1 MSLFA
6 EIKRRKV
13 FHVAAAYA
21 VVAWLLIQV
30 AGEIDDPLGLP
41 DWFDTATIVLV
52 TLGFPLALI
61 LSWVFDWTPHGV
73 VRDAGPG
80 ADAAHLK
87 LTAPDAGSLA
97 QRKALMAAPTSLAE
111 LLAAGPLST
120 SRVLSLAVRISDA
133 LADAHAKS
141 LVHRALQ
148 PANIVISADG
158 AVELANFGRASAS
171 GSDAETAYVSPEQ
184 ARGEA
189 PDFRSDQFSFG
200 AVLYEMAT
208 GRRAFGKV
216 AEADTLAAVIHNDPE
231 PANRINPDVPLP
243 LQWAIERCL
252 AKQPNERYPS
262 TRELRDDLAS
272 IAERIKAATAVKP
285 QAHNLPAQRTTLIGR
300 ERELDKIRELVIV
313 EGVRLVTLTGPGG
326 IGKTRLIVE
335 LGRKLVIDFGGR
347 VFFTPLDQVHD
358 WELVT
363 SEIAKTFRVPQMV
376 ERTDVATLQ
385 SHLREHV
392 VAPTLLLI
400 DNFEHVLTAA
410 PKLTELLAST
420 ELLKVVVTSRT
431 ALRVYGEHEFRVT
444 PLQISD
450 RSSDPARLA
459 DSPAVKLFLD
469 RATSLPRNLD
479 RAALDNVAEICKL
492 LDGLPLAIEL
502 AAARTK
508 VLPLAALLKRAHDP
522 LQLLASGPR
531 DSPARQQ
538 TLRATLDW
546 SFNLLD
552 ENHKKLFMRLGV
564 FVGGATLEAIEA
576 VCNVDED
583 LGIDLLEGVAS
594 LVDSSLLQQVDAG
607 EAEPRYAMLQT
618 MREYA
623 AGRLVDVGQEART
636 RRAHA
641 AYFLVFAGESSYMTT
656 VAQIEAHDARLDRE
670 LGNVRAAL
678 DWLNATRNVEWG
690 LRLCNSLGLYWIR
703 RGHGAE
709 GFGRIVSFL
718 EMSDAETEL
727 RVWSMCWAGDLAENS
742 NRPDDADSYHRTG
755 LALAR
760 KLGVLPAMLRGINA
774 LAVQAQHAAD
784 FEGAREQY
792 EEAIRIARDGGG
804 SPAIIGGLLSNYADL
819 AMLRGDYDLAQRL
832 HEETAQLFRVSGDE
846 AALAWS
852 LNHQGDVARKRG
864 DTDVARRL
872 YDEALSVFRRL
883 GERGG
888 VAACLYDLAAISV
901 DTGDC
906 PTALKLHREALT
918 LYRELGHRIDMPRVL
933 EAMSR
938 CALKAGAPQR
948 ALTLAGGAAAMRKT
962 LSLKAQDATQAE
974 LARGLDAARQQMTS
988 AEAAVSWM
996 SGWEMPPDRAIA
1008 FALGEAGT
1016 NPTRVTVT
1024 PSFGGP
1030 SVA

>member
-1 MSLFA
+1 MSFFA

-73 VRDAGPG
+73 VRDLGSG
-80 ADAAHLK
+80 ADAPHLK
-87 LTAPDAGSLA
+87 LIAADGGSLA
-97 QRKALMAAPTSLAE
+97 QRKALTAAPTSLAE

-171 GSDAETAYVSPEQ
+171 SSDAEIAYISPEQ

-252 AKQPNERYPS
+252 AKRPNERYAS

-300 ERELDKIRELVIV
+300 ERELDEIRQLVIV

-358 WELVT
+358 SELVT

-420 ELLKVVVTSRT
+420 ELLKVVVTSRA
-431 ALRVYGEHEFRVT
+431 ALRVYGEHEFRVA
-444 PLQISD
+444 PLPISG
-450 RSSDPARLA
+450 SDSAKLA
-459 DSPAVKLFLD
+459 DSPAIKLFLD
-469 RATSLPRNLD
+469 RASSLPRNLD
-479 RAALDNVAEICKL
+479 SDALENVAEICKR

-508 VLPLAALLKRAHDP
+508 VLPLAALLKRIDDP

-531 DSPARQQ
+531 DSPERQQ
-538 TLRATLDW
+538 TLRGTLDW

-552 ENHKKLFMRLGV
+552 EKHKKLFMRIGV

-583 LGIDLLEGVAS
+583 LGLDLLEGVAS
-594 LVDSSLLQQVDAG
+594 LVDSSLLLQVDA
-607 EAEPRYAMLQT
+607 EESEPRYAMLGI

-623 AGRLVDVGQEART
+623 AGRLVDTGESART

-641 AYFLVFAGESSYMTT
+641 AYYLVLAGETT
-656 VAQIEAHDARLDRE
+656 YLSTENQFEALYDRFDQE
-670 LGNVRAAL
+670 LGNLRAAL
-678 DWLNATRNVEWG
+678 DWLANTRNTEWG
-690 LRLCNSLGLYWIR
+690 MKLCNSLGHYWLR
-703 RGHGAE
+703 RGYAAE
-709 GFGRIVSFL
+709 GFERTVRFL
-718 EMSDAETEL
+718 KMSHEQTEL
-727 RVWSMCWAGDLAENS
+727 RVWSLCWAGDLAVNI
-742 NRPDDADSYHRTG
+742 NRPEDVDLYHRQG

-760 KLGVLPAMLRGINA
+760 KLGVVPAVLRGLNS
-774 LAVQAQHAAD
+774 LAVQTQQAGD
-784 FEGAREQY
+784 FEASRGFH
-792 EEAIRIARDGGG
+792 EEAIRVARDAGG
-804 SPAIIGGLLSNYADL
+804 SPAIVGGMLSNYADL
-819 AMLRGDYDLAQRL
+819 AMRRGDYDLAQRL
-832 HEETAQLFRVSGDE
+832 HEETAELFRAAGDQ

-864 DTDVARRL
+864 DTNAAQRL
-872 YDEALSVFRRL
+872 YDESLSMFRGL
-883 GERGG
+883 GERVGA
-888 VAACLYDLAAISV
+888 AACLYDLAAIAI
-901 DTGDC
+901 DAADYA
-906 PTALKLHREALT
+906 TAEKLNREALT
-918 LYRELGHRIDMPRVL
+918 LYRELGHRIDAPRVL
-933 EAMSR
+933 EALSR
-938 CALKAGAPQR
+938 CALKTGALVR
-948 ALTLAGGAAAMRKT
+948 ALTLAGSAAAMRKA
-962 LSLKAQDATQAE
+962 LSLRGQGATQAE
-974 LARGLDAARQQMTS
+974 LDRSLDVARQQMTS
-988 AEAAVSWM
+988 AEAAASWM

-1008 FALGEAGT
+1008 FALGEAGA
-1016 NPTRVTVT
+1016 NP
-1024 PSFGGP
+1024 S
-1030 SVA
+1030 A

>member
-1 MSLFA
+1 MRFFA

-21 VVAWLLIQV
+21 VVAWLLVQV
-30 AGEIDDPLGLP
+30 VGEIDEPLGLP
-41 DWFDTATIVLV
+41 GWFDTATIVLV
-52 TLGFPLALI
+52 ALGFPLALI
-61 LSWVFDWTPHGV
+61 LSWVFDWTPQGV
-73 VRDAGPG
+73 VRDPGPRTE
-80 ADAAHLK
+80 AARLE
-87 LTAPDAGSLA
+87 LTAPDGGGLV
-97 QRKALMAAPTSLAE
+97 QRKALTAEPTSLAE
-111 LLAAGPLST
+111 VLAAGPLST

-133 LADAHAKS
+133 LADAHANG

-148 PANIVISADG
+148 PASIVISADG
-158 AVELANFGRASAS
+158 AVELANFGRASAL
-171 GSDAETAYVSPEQ
+171 GSDAESAYVSPEQ
-184 ARGEA
+184 ARGET
-189 PDFRSDQFSFG
+189 PDLRSDQFAFG

-208 GRRAFGKV
+208 GRRAFGKA

-231 PANRINPDVPLP
+231 PVSRVNPDIPLP

-252 AKQPNERYPS
+252 AKRPSERYAS

-272 IAERIKAATAVKP
+272 IAARIKAATVAKP
-285 QAHNLPAQRTTLIGR
+285 LAHNLPAQRTPLIGR
-300 ERELDKIRELVIV
+300 EQELDKIRRLVLD
-313 EGVRLVTLTGPGG
+313 ESGRLVTLTGPGG
-326 IGKTRLIVE
+326 IGKTRLLVE
-335 LGRKLVIDFGGR
+335 LGRKLLSDFGGG
-347 VFFTPLDQVHD
+347 VFFTPLDQIHD
-358 WELVT
+358 GELVIA
-363 SEIAKTFRVPQMV
+363 EIAKALRLPQMP
-376 ERTDVATLQ
+376 ERLDVATLT
-385 SHLREHV
+385 SHLREHIG
-392 VAPTLLLI
+392 APTLFLI
-400 DNFEHVLTAA
+400 DNFEHVVAAA
-410 PKLTELLAST
+410 PKLTDLLAAT
-420 ELLKVVVTSRT
+420 ELLRIVVTSRT

-444 PLQISD
+444 PLRISD
-450 RSSDPARLA
+450 RSADPAKLA
-459 DSPAVKLFLD
+459 DSPAIKLFLD

-479 RAALDNVAEICKL
+479 PAALENVAEICKL

-502 AAARTK
+502 AAARTR
-508 VLPLAALLKRAHDP
+508 VLPLAALLQRAHDP

-607 EAEPRYAMLQT
+607 EAEPRYAMLET

-623 AGRLVDVGQEART
+623 AGRLLDAGQDSRT

-656 VAQIEAHDARLDRE
+656 VTQVEALDARLDRE

-703 RGHGAE
+703 RGHGSE
-709 GFGRIVSFL
+709 GFERTVKFL
-718 EMSDAETEL
+718 EMSDAESEL
-727 RVWSMCWAGDLAENS
+727 RVWSLCWAGDLAENTD
-742 NRPDDADSYHRTG
+742 RPDDSDRYHRAG

-760 KLGVLPAMLRGINA
+760 KLGILSAELRGINA
-774 LAVQAQHAAD
+774 LAVQAQHRGD
-784 FEGAREQY
+784 LEGAREYY
-792 EEAIRIARDGGG
+792 EEAIKIARDGGG
-804 SPAIIGGLLSNYADL
+804 SAAIIGGILSNYADL

-832 HEETAQLFRVSGDE
+832 HEETAQLFRSGGDE
-846 AALAWS
+846 AAFAWS

-864 DTDVARRL
+864 DIDAARRL
-872 YDEALSVFRRL
+872 YDEGLSVFRGL
-883 GERGG
+883 GERVGA
-888 VAACLYDLAAISV
+888 AACLYDLAAIAV
-901 DTGDC
+901 DIGDC
-906 PTALKLHREALT
+906 ATAQKLNSEALA
-918 LYRELGHRIDMPRVL
+918 LYRDLGHRIDIPRVL

-938 CALKAGAPQR
+938 CALKAGALKR
-948 ALTLAGGAAAMRKT
+948 ALTLAGSAAAMRKT
-962 LSLKAQDATQAE
+962 LSLKAQEATQAE
-974 LARGLDAARQQMTS
+974 LDRSLDAARQQMSS

-996 SGWEMPPDRAIA
+996 SGWEMPPDRAIT
-1008 FALGEAGT
+1008 FALDEPET
-1016 NPTRVTVT
+1016 N
-1024 PSFGGP
+1024 S
-1030 SVA
+1030 AL

>member
-1 MSLFA
+1 MRFFA

-21 VVAWLLIQV
+21 VVAWLLVQV
-30 AGEIDDPLGLP
+30 AGEIDEPLGLP

-61 LSWVFDWTPHGV
+61 LSWIFDWTPHGV
-73 VRDAGPG
+73 VRDHG
-80 ADAAHLK
+80 ADAAAHLK
-87 LTAPDAGSLA
+87 LTAPDGASV
-97 QRKALMAAPTSLAE
+97 QSKALTAAPTSLAE

-120 SRVLSLAVRISDA
+120 SRVLSLAVRISEA
-133 LADAHAKS
+133 LAEAHAKG
-141 LVHRALQ
+141 LTHRALE
-148 PANIVISADG
+148 PANIILSADG
-158 AVELANFGRASAS
+158 AVELASFGRSAASNAKES
-171 GSDAETAYVSPEQ
+171 AYVSPEQ

-189 PDFRSDQFSFG
+189 ADFRSDQFSFG

-208 GRRAFGKV
+208 SRRAFGKV

-231 PANRINPDVPLP
+231 PVSRLNPDIPLP

-252 AKQPNERYPS
+252 AKRPSERYAS

-300 ERELDKIRELVIV
+300 ERELDKIRHLVIV

-358 WELVT
+358 GELVT

-410 PKLTELLAST
+410 PKLTDLLAST
-420 ELLKVVVTSRT
+420 ELLKVVVTSRA
-431 ALRVYGEHEFRVT
+431 ALRVYGEHEFRVA
-444 PLQISD
+444 PLTISG
-450 RSSDPARLA
+450 SDSALA
-459 DSPAVKLFLD
+459 ESPAIKLFLD
-469 RATSLPRNLD
+469 RASSLPRNLD
-479 RAALDNVAEICKL
+479 ADALENVAEICRR

-508 VLPLAALLKRAHDP
+508 VLPLAALLKRIDDP

-538 TLRATLDW
+538 TLRGTLDW

-552 ENHKKLFMRLGV
+552 ENHKKLFMRLGI

-594 LVDSSLLQQVDAG
+594 LVDSSLLQQVDA
-607 EAEPRYAMLQT
+607 EESEPRYAMLGI

-623 AGRLVDVGQEART
+623 AGRLVDTGESTRT

-641 AYFLVFAGESSYMTT
+641 AYYLVLTGETT
-656 VAQIEAHDARLDRE
+656 YQSTESQFEALYDRFDQE
-670 LGNVRAAL
+670 LGNLRAAL
-678 DWLNATRNVEWG
+678 DWLADTRNTEWG
-690 LRLCNSLGLYWIR
+690 MQLCNSLGHYWLR
-703 RGHGAE
+703 RGYAAE
-709 GFGRIVSFL
+709 GFERTVRFL
-718 EMSDAETEL
+718 GMSHAQTEL
-727 RVWSMCWAGDLAENS
+727 RVWSLCWAGDLAVNM
-742 NRPDDADSYHRTG
+742 NRPGEVDLYHRQG

-760 KLGVLPAMLRGINA
+760 RLGVIPAVLRGLNS
-774 LAVQAQHAAD
+774 LAVQTQQSGD
-784 FEGAREQY
+784 FEASRGFH
-792 EEAIRIARDGGG
+792 EEAIRVARDAGG
-804 SPAIIGGLLSNYADL
+804 SPAIVGGMLSNYADL
-819 AMLRGDYDLAQRL
+819 AMRSGDYDLAQRL
-832 HEETAQLFRVSGDE
+832 HEETAEMFRAVGDQ

-864 DTDVARRL
+864 DTDAARRL
-872 YDEALSVFRRL
+872 YDESLSMFRGL
-883 GERGG
+883 GERVGA
-888 VAACLYDLAAISV
+888 AACLYDLAAMAI
-901 DTGDC
+901 DAGDYA
-906 PTALKLHREALT
+906 TAEKQNGEALT
-918 LYRELGHRIDMPRVL
+918 LYRELGHRIDAPRVL
-933 EAMSR
+933 EALSR
-938 CALKAGAPQR
+938 CALKTGALER
-948 ALTLAGGAAAMRKT
+948 ALTLAGSAAAMRKA
-962 LSLKAQDATQAE
+962 LSQSGQGATQAE
-974 LARGLDAARQQMTS
+974 LDRSLDVARQQMTS
-988 AEAAVSWM
+988 AAAAVSWM
-996 SGWEMPPDRAIA
+996 SGWEMSPDRAIE
-1008 FALGEAGT
+1008 FALGESAA
-1016 NPTRVTVT
+1016 NPTT
-1024 PSFGGP
+1024 
-1030 SVA
+1030 